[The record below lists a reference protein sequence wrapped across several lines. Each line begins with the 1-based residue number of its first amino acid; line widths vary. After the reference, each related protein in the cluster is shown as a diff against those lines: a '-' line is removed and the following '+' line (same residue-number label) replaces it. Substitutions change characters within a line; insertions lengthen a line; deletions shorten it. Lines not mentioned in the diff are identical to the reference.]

1 MERKLVIPGEE
12 VAEGKVK
19 LGEGVYRDGDR
30 VYASVLGL
38 LDTTRGVV
46 RVIPLTGRYFPK
58 VGDFV
63 IGTVKGTVYET
74 AWEVDINCP
83 YSAILNASDY
93 YREID
98 PFRTPLRRIMSPGT
112 TIYAYVREVTP
123 NRRIYITLRQ
133 RGSRVIKGGRLIEIS
148 PAKVPRVIG
157 RKRSMISMIVKETGC
172 RMLVG
177 QNGLVWIKAKPEI
190 ADLVERAV
198 KKIEAEAHTSGLT
211 DRIKEMIVKEREKYE
226 GR

>member
-1 MERKLVIPGEE
+1 MERRLVIPGEE
-12 VAEGKVK
+12 VAEGRVK
-19 LGEGVYRDGDR
+19 LGDGVYREGDK
-30 VYASVLGL
+30 VYASILGL
-38 LDTTRGVV
+38 LDTARGMV

-93 YREID
+93 YREVD

-112 TIYAYVREVTP
+112 VIYAYVREVAP
-123 NRRIYITLRQ
+123 NRRIYITMRQ
-133 RGSRVIKGGRLIEIS
+133 RGSRVIRGGRLIEIS

-177 QNGLVWIKAKPEI
+177 QNGLVWIRAKPEI

-198 KKIEAEAHTSGLT
+198 RRIEAEAHTSGLT

>member
-12 VAEGKVK
+12 IAQGKVK
-19 LGEGVYRDGDR
+19 LGEGVYRDGDT
-30 VYASVLGL
+30 VYSSVLGL
-38 LDTTRGVV
+38 LDTTRGRV

-63 IGTVKGTVYET
+63 IGTVVGTIYET

-83 YSAILNASDY
+83 YSATLNASDY
-93 YREID
+93 YREVD
-98 PFRTPLRRIMSPGT
+98 PFRTPLCQVMSPGAT
-112 TIYAYVREVTP
+112 VYAYVREVTP

-133 RGSRVIKGGRLIEIS
+133 RGCRVIRGGRLVEIS

-177 QNGLVWIKAKPEI
+177 QNGIVWIMGKPEI
-190 ADLVERAV
+190 ADLVERLV

-211 DRIKEMIVKEREKYE
+211 DRIKETIVKEREKYE